1 MSNLEIIYV
10 SLGIL
15 AFGLITIGLRRL
27 KHKKG
32 IVFRVIAV
40 VTYPLLIY
48 AIIGLIV
55 GVKGMVHIYWAVP
68 VAAIASVLS
77 FNTVA
82 RMLERPLKE
91 MKNTVNALSE
101 GNVNVT
107 FTEKFQKGEHE
118 LAQVLRQLSKMAGSF
133 KNIAEFAVRVGKG
146 DLNAE
151 YKLLGENDILG
162 GSLVEMRHGLQNSA
176 KEQLEH
182 AKEEEKQRNWS
193 ASGLAKFAEILRAN
207 NDNMEAL
214 SYNIISN
221 MVKYLN
227 ANQGGIFVLN
237 DTENEQDKILE
248 LKACYAFDR
257 KKFVAKQI
265 HPGEGLVGTCYLEGE
280 PIYMTDVPNSYI
292 TITSGLGEANPT
304 AIFICPLKINDEIY
318 GVIELASFH
327 KFEPYQIEF
336 VQKVSESIAVTIS
349 TVNVNIRTNRLLQ
362 QTKLQAE
369 EMINQEEEL
378 RQNME
383 EMQATQEEMR
393 RRELELQ
400 ETVEKMTIVQKAA
413 EDKDYEM
420 QQYLHATFDSCNIIK
435 YSADGVITDVNDRL
449 LSIFK
454 GFDRSSFVG
463 RHMSDFLT
471 EDCYKAAWEHLT
483 HGKAYEALQ
492 TLDGGNGETLNI
504 WHKFIPICDRNGNLL
519 WILLVCYKR

>member
-1 MSNLEIIYV
+1 MSDLEIIYV

-15 AFGLITIGLRRL
+15 AFGLITIGIRRL

-32 IVFRVIAV
+32 IVFKVIAV
-40 VTYPLLIY
+40 VTFPLLIY

-55 GVKGMVHIYWAVP
+55 GVKGLYLIYWAVP
-68 VAAIASVLS
+68 IAAIVSVIS

-91 MKNTVNALSE
+91 MKNTVDALSE

-133 KNIAEFAVRVGKG
+133 KNIAEFAARVGKG
-146 DLNAE
+146 DLDVE
-151 YKLLGENDILG
+151 YRLLGENDVLG
-162 GSLVEMRHGLQNSA
+162 GSLLEMRQGLQHSS
-176 KEQLEH
+176 KEQLER
-182 AKEEEKQRNWS
+182 AKKDEEKRNWG
-193 ASGLAKFAEILRAN
+193 ATGLAKFAEILRAN
-207 NDNMEAL
+207 NDNLEAL

-237 DTENEQDKILE
+237 ETENEQDKVLE
-248 LKACYAFDR
+248 MKGCYAYDR
-257 KKFVAKQI
+257 KKFVEKKI

-280 PIYMTDVPNSYI
+280 PIYMTDVPDRYI
-292 TITSGLGEANPT
+292 SITSGLGKANPR
-304 AIFICPLKINDEIY
+304 AVFICPLKVNDAIF

-327 KFEPYQIEF
+327 EFEPYQLEF
-336 VQKVSESIAVTIS
+336 IQKVSESIAVTIS
-349 TVNVNIRTNRLLQ
+349 TVNVNIRTNQLLA
-362 QTKLQAE
+362 QTRIQAE
-369 EMINQEEEL
+369 DMANQEEEL

-383 EMQATQEEMR
+383 EMQATQEEMF
-393 RRELELQ
+393 RREADLQ
-400 ETVEKMTIVQKAA
+400 ETLDRMREVQKAA

-435 YSADGVITDVNDRL
+435 YSAEGFITDVNDRL

-463 RHMSDFLT
+463 RHMSEFLT
-471 EDCYKAAWEHLT
+471 DDCYKAAWEHLT
-483 HGKAYEALQ
+483 NGKPYEALQ

-504 WHKFIPICDRNGNLL
+504 WHKFIPICDRSGNLL